1 MEKLG
6 KIEDNCVL
14 YAVVDSRL
22 RANDL
27 LQRFLRP
34 RVPVV
39 FAMSNCVQLG
49 ISHDDSGRDAADG
62 FCRAKR

>member
-14 YAVVDSRL
+14 YVVVDSRL

-39 FAMSNCVQLG
+39 FAMSNC
-49 ISHDDSGRDAADG
+49 DAA
-62 FCRAKR
+62 RNQP